1 MLGGTTQEQQQ
12 LALLCVRLRDTTDP
26 LAGDGPLGALAA
38 SIARRCQSGAGPAEL
53 ADALDEL
60 DDLLLRAGHAGGL
73 GAYRSV
79 VPSYDRLPGLG
90 DGHPVLEVEGCPRGR
105 CARVEVP
112 GDETRCAVF
121 GEPLRRIR
129 LRP

>member
-1 MLGGTTQEQQQ
+1 VGDATQEQQQ
-12 LALLCVRLRDTTDP
+12 LALLCVRLRENAGL
-26 LAGDGPLGALAA
+26 LAGDGPIGDLAA
-38 SIARRCQSGAGPAEL
+38 SIVRRYRSGARPGEL
-53 ADALDEL
+53 DDALDEL
-60 DDLLLRAGHAGGL
+60 EDLLLRAGHAGGL
-73 GAYRSV
+73 GSYRSV
-79 VPSYDRLPGLG
+79 VPSYEGLPGLG

-112 GDETRCAVF
+112 GEGAGCAVF